1 MKYLDE
7 RIIIRVDFGT
17 PMPSAGMYRYA
28 IYEYWE
34 WARDDDDELI
44 FTGNLYY
51 DRNSRYKD
59 IDVTDIVRSRKYTPS
74 SNTITDTAIYTD
86 FGAKIRNRYRIRIYL
101 EGSEPTTQW
110 EVVNMVYRYPNVKRG
125 LTDGS
130 NLFFTGGEDIIR
142 VSLQG
147 YHNYGSLKLYPHYP
161 LVDTT
166 NYKFAQTF
174 IHSSDVQE
182 IMINYYQSE
191 TQVDNYYTTS
201 VGRDDELS
209 TSLFIPLHNLID
221 FNYYQIDLSK
231 DMVLYLH
238 NEEEEGTNTTI
249 GYLDACPKRY
259 YLMWQDRFGGY
270 QSQAFNENAVY
281 SETYSVTET
290 QNYKNERKKSFI
302 QVQPKWKL
310 ASGWISEELYPYYES
325 IMVSPIVMLYDTQ
338 EDVNYPVI
346 VNGDYTEKTYKNEK
360 KMLNLSLD
368 LEAINKQNILY

>member
-17 PMPSAGMYRYA
+17 PMPIKGMYRYS
-28 IYEYWE
+28 IYEYRQ
-34 WARDDDDELI
+34 WAMDDDDELI

-59 IDVTDIVRSRKYTPS
+59 IDITDIVRSRKYTPS
-74 SNTITDTAIYTD
+74 SNFITDTGINTGI
-86 FGAKIRNRYRIRIYL
+86 GAEIRKQYRIRIYL
-101 EGSEPTTQW
+101 DGSEPTTQW
-110 EVVNMVYRYPNVKRG
+110 ELVNMVYRYPNVKRG

-161 LVDTT
+161 LVDTS
-166 NYKFAQTF
+166 NYKFSQTF
-174 IHSSDVQE
+174 IHSNDVQE
-182 IMINYYQSE
+182 FMINYYQRE
-191 TQVDNYYTTS
+191 TQVNDYYTTS
-201 VGRDDELS
+201 VGQDDKLS
-209 TSLFIPLHNLID
+209 TSMYIPLHNLID
-221 FNYYQIDLSK
+221 FNYYQVDFTK
-231 DMVLYLH
+231 NMTLYLVS
-238 NEEEEGTNTTI
+238 EEDAISEVI
-249 GYLDACPKRY
+249 GYLDGCPKRY

-270 QSQAFNENAVY
+270 QSQAFGGAAVY

-310 ASGWISEELYPYYES
+310 TSGWISEELYPYYES
-325 IMVSPIVMLYDTQ
+325 IMVSPIVLLYDTQ
-338 EDVNYPVI
+338 EDVSYPVI
-346 VNGDYTEKTYKNEK
+346 VNGNYTEKTYKNVK

-368 LEAINKQNILY
+368 LEAISKQNIMY